1 MQESKFWRIVAVALV
16 SGLFYIGHGLHS
28 GHDALPSLVNTVLAG
43 GAGVQGAASGGYGI
57 FTSSQDGNI
66 LYCWVADPRRGGANF
81 VGAAKIDGKFIRA
94 ARVEAPADSNTK
106 HAIP

>member
-16 SGLFYIGHGLHS
+16 SGLFYIGYGLHS

-43 GAGVQGAASGGYGI
+43 GAGVQGAMGGQYGI

-66 LYCWVADPRRGGANF
+66 LYCWVADGRGGANF
-81 VGAAKIDGKFIRA
+81 RRAAKIDGKFIRA
-94 ARVEAPADSNTK
+94 AGVETPADKNTK
-106 HAIP
+106 HAVP